1 MISTLVLSVVF
12 SFVILKGK
20 ILLSVNA
27 CTFVCN
33 SGLLQLYDVL
43 NWFSFSTNK
52 IFKVKKPKLFI
63 LKLFF
68 PLLHLLREIGNKKKR
83 GYSALIIYIYY
94 INQVLFHICHYY
106 SSFIFIIVNYLMN
119 CISAAFAFFFTTRKK
134 TFHIVG

>member
-1 MISTLVLSVVF
+1 MLVLSVVF

-20 ILLSVNA
+20 ILLIVNA
-27 CTFVCN
+27 CTFVCK

-43 NWFSFSTNK
+43 NWFSFSTNT
-52 IFKVKKPKLFI
+52 ILKVKKEVVYIKTI
-63 LKLFF
+63 F
-68 PLLHLLREIGNKKKR
+68 PLSHFWGKLGIRKKR
-83 GYSALIIYIYY
+83 GYTALIIYICY

-106 SSFIFIIVNYLMN
+106 SSFIFIIVNYLMS